1 MVEGEWKKDKAT
13 GLGVF
18 KQKDGNGI
26 FKGYLRDDT
35 QNGRGIELWS
45 DGSYYNGEYKNG

>member
-1 MVEGEWKKDKAT
+1 VFRTADGDILEGEWKKDKAT

-18 KQKDGNGI
+18 RQKDGQGM

-35 QNGRGIELWS
+35 
-45 DGSYYNGEYKNG
+45 